1 MTAFTMMSIILTLSI
16 AFGYLN
22 YRFLKVQPAIATTM
36 SALVLS
42 IVLLI
47 LGHFGVH
54 YIESTFREMMSKI
67 DFYSNFQDKANK
79 VKYDL
84 TKFLIQAKEDRKIVI
99 GYGAAA
105 KGNTLLNFAGIK
117 EDLLSCVVDKNPTKQ
132 NKFLP
137 GSRIP
142 ILNEDVIVKIK
153 PDYILILPW
162 NLRNEVTSQLDY
174 INDWQ
179 GKFVIAVP
187 KLEVI

>member
-67 DFYSNFQDKANK
+67 DFYNLLINGM
-79 VKYDL
+79 L
-84 TKFLIQAKEDRKIVI
+84 GFL
-99 GYGAAA
+99 
-105 KGNTLLNFAGIK
+105 LFAGALNIDFNEMK
-117 EDLLSCVVDKNPTKQ
+117 EK
-132 NKFLP
+132 
-137 GSRIP
+137 
-142 ILNEDVIVKIK
+142 EA
-153 PDYILILPW
+153 
-162 NLRNEVTSQLDY
+162 
-174 INDWQ
+174 Q
-179 GKFVIAVP
+179 GCESNRFH
-187 KLEVI
+187 